1 MVSCVVGDGRSN
13 ADSGIAVGRVSRW
26 MRRGMFTRVGRMHTE
41 DPWPGW
47 LLGVSGSDNSRRRR
61 EYYRYVDCSGMQEL
75 AGVVASGGLLSVFVG
90 GKRSR

>member
-1 MVSCVVGDGRSN
+1 
-13 ADSGIAVGRVSRW
+13 
-26 MRRGMFTRVGRMHTE
+26 MFTRVGRMHTE

-47 LLGVSGSDNSRRRR
+47 LSGVSGSDNSRRRR
-61 EYYRYVDCSGMQEL
+61 ECYRYVDCSGMQEL